1 MKTDLLFRVTV
12 LVCVLTTAACTT
24 TVTQHATDI
33 RPLEPR
39 GTPSTAS
46 ELRIAETAL
55 ESGNLDMATTI
66 YSRIVKADENSVPG
80 LTGLGN
86 TLYAV
91 GDFTRAGVYFQKASQ
106 IEPDNT
112 APLIGMA
119 RVAMHQRRLADA
131 AATYHR
137 VLALKPNDALASA
150 GLGAAL
156 DLAGDHAG
164 AQDVLRAALKANPGD
179 PMLAVNLGLSLVLSG
194 HPREGANVLLDVTR
208 FPSAPPQARE
218 DLALAYG
225 LLGNTEAAAELLG
238 QDLPKASVDDNLRY
252 YALQRARL
260 MGASAPSS
268 MSAPMSA
275 PTATKV
281 GTGKESAVSALPAA
295 VTQAAN
301 GPLAQ

>member
-1 MKTDLLFRVTV
+1 MKAHLLFRAAA
-12 LVCVLTTAACTT
+12 LACVAFTAACTT
-24 TVTQHATDI
+24 TVTQHATEI
-33 RPLEPR
+33 RPLDPR

-46 ELRIAETAL
+46 ELRIAGTAL

-66 YSRIVKADENSVPG
+66 YSRIVKADANSVPG

-91 GDFTRAGVYFQKASQ
+91 GDFTRAGVYFEKASR
-106 IEPDNT
+106 IEPANA

-131 AATYHR
+131 AANFRR

-164 AQDVLRAALKANPGD
+164 AQDVLRGALKANPGD
-179 PMLAVNLGLSLVLSG
+179 PMLSINLGLSLVLSG

-225 LLGNTEAAAELLG
+225 LLGNTEAAAELLR

-260 MGASAPSS
+260 MGTPAP
-268 MSAPMSA
+268 APA
-275 PTATKV
+275 GTKAGAT
-281 GTGKESAVSALPAA
+281 KESAKESTTGALPAA